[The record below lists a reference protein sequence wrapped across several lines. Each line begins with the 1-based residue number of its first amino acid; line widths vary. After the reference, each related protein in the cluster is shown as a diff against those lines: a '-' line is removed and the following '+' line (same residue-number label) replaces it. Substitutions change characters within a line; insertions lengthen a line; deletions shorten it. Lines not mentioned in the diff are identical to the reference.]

1 MKKYIFILL
10 AVLSMSSCGVY
21 QKYER
26 RDLWFVDSLYRR
38 LDVPTDTFT
47 TGSVSWER
55 MFTDPILQEWIN
67 LGIKYNSDLKVAQTK
82 VKEAE
87 AALLSARW
95 ALLPGAN
102 FTASG
107 GVPANFSAKADV
119 SWDADILGS
128 LRNSKRK
135 AAAAMEQSKAYEQAV
150 QTQLIAS
157 IANSY
162 YSLIM
167 FDEQLAISERTLKTW
182 DENIRTLE
190 ALKRAGKTNEAAVLQ
205 AKASKLNVEASM
217 LTLEKERLAMENSFC
232 ALIGIVP
239 MSIERGVLKDQEFP
253 EELSVGVPV
262 QLMSN
267 RPDVRQAE
275 LALEQAFY
283 NTNIARAAFYPRLV
297 LSGALGWTTGSGQ
310 IALDPGAIIANA
322 IGSLTQPIFGK
333 GVNKARLQTAQAQ
346 LEAAGYN
353 FRQSLLDAGVEV
365 NNAISMWQTA
375 KKRVE
380 LDQKQV
386 LNLQAAVWNTQLL
399 MKYGNA
405 NYLEVLSAQKNLLN
419 AELSEISDR
428 FDEIRS
434 VINLYHALGGGYE
447 TSKEDMNNE

>member
-1 MKKYIFILL
+1 MLL
-10 AVLSMSSCGVY
+10 AVLSLSSCGVY
-21 QKYER
+21 KKYER
-26 RDLWFVDSLYRR
+26 ENLWFVDSLYRR
-38 LDVPTDTFT
+38 MDVPSDTFT
-47 TGSVSWER
+47 TGSVTWER

-95 ALLPGAN
+95 ALLPGAS

-107 GVPANFSAKADV
+107 GVPASFSAKADV
-119 SWDADILGS
+119 SWDADIFGG
-128 LRNSKRK
+128 LRNAKRK

-150 QTQLIAS
+150 QTQLISS

-167 FDEQLAISERTLKTW
+167 FDEQLAVTERTLKTW
-182 DENIRTLE
+182 EENIRTLE

-205 AKASKLNVEASM
+205 AKASKLNVEASV
-217 LTLEKERLAMENSFC
+217 LTLQKERLAMENSFC

-283 NTNIARAAFYPRLV
+283 NTNAARAAFYPRLV
-297 LSGALGWTTGSGQ
+297 LSGAAGWTTGAGQ
-310 IALDPGAIIANA
+310 IVLDPGAIIANA
-322 IGSLTQPIFGK
+322 VASLTQPIFGK
-333 GVNKARLQTAQAQ
+333 GANKAKLQAAQAQ

-386 LNLQAAVWNTQLL
+386 MNLQAAVWNTQLL
-399 MKYGNA
+399 MKHGSA

-419 AELSEISDR
+419 AELSEISDH

-447 TSKEDMNNE
+447 THESAD